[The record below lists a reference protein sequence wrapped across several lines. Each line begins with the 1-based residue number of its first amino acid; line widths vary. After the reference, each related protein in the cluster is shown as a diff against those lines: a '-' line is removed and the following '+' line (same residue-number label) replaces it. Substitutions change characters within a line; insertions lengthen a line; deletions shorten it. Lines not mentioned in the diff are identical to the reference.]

1 VLLRLGPRREGYST
15 WRNFSPRLGFF
26 RSVIRGGTTLI
37 HTTEAH
43 FGGAVTGT
51 VTCETGG

>member
-1 VLLRLGPRREGYST
+1 MLLRLGPRREGYST